1 MIRINLL
8 PHREYK
14 RLARRRRFLSMLA
27 FGFLGAIGVGM
38 LGFTV
43 LSTRIDTQ
51 NQRNRFLVEEN
62 KKLDL
67 EIAEIDKL
75 KAERQ
80 ALLDRKKVV
89 ERLQS
94 NRTESVKILD
104 QLVRQ
109 TPDGVYLKEF
119 KQTGDK
125 MALTGYAQ
133 SNARVSAYMRSL
145 NDSSVF
151 EQPLLNETKA
161 TIVGNLRLS
170 EFSLQTVIER
180 PAEKASAPAAVAPA
194 PAASAV
200 VGKK

>member
-14 RLARRRRFLSMLA
+14 RLARRRRFFSMLA
-27 FGFLGAIGVGM
+27 FGFLGAVCAGM

-43 LSTRIDTQ
+43 LSARIDTQ

-125 MALTGYAQ
+125 MAFTGYAQ
-133 SNARVSAYMRSL
+133 SNARVSAYMRGL

-161 TIVGNLRLS
+161 TMVGNLRLS

-180 PAEKASAPAAVAPA
+180 PAERASAPAVVA

-200 VGKK
+200 AGKK